1 MSKKE
6 EILQNIDSSIE
17 KIKNKEHKVVFL
29 VPDTKGNA
37 RASVSVI
44 YRQALTLKKLGY
56 NVAILNEK
64 KDSIMA
70 GAWLN
75 SECDQLTHYSIEEN
89 NMQIG
94 AHDFIVVPE
103 VFGTVFE
110 QVEKLP
116 MEKILFVQSFEYLL
130 DAYAPGKSFIDY
142 GVTEVLT
149 TSNQLA
155 QMITDI
161 LPIQNVG
168 VIPIGIPDVFAPT
181 ENLTKPIVAI
191 HCRDA
196 RKAAKIIKTFYLK
209 YPIYRFVSFKDMHTM
224 TEVDF
229 AKNLKDCCL
238 SIWIDD
244 ESSFGTFPVESIKC
258 NVPVLG
264 KVPNIIPEWME
275 DTNGMWVYDD
285 NQMVDLASAFLK
297 NWLEDSVQEGL
308 TNVSVSLDGKYT
320 MTEFEEKTQTIWEGY
335 FQKRIEKLGVIRAE
349 YLKGE

>member
-1 MSKKE
+1 MARRTSG
-6 EILQNIDSSIE
+6 SAVGSPF
-17 KIKNKEHKVVFL
+17 NKGFV
-29 VPDTKGNA
+29 
-37 RASVSVI
+37 VSV
-44 YRQALTLKKLGY
+44 RKP
-56 NVAILNEK
+56 
-64 KDSIMA
+64 M
-70 GAWLN
+70 
-75 SECDQLTHYSIEEN
+75 YS
-89 NMQIG
+89 
-94 AHDFIVVPE
+94 
-103 VFGTVFE
+103 
-110 QVEKLP
+110 
-116 MEKILFVQSFEYLL
+116 
-130 DAYAPGKSFIDY
+130 
-142 GVTEVLT
+142 
-149 TSNQLA
+149 
-155 QMITDI
+155 
-161 LPIQNVG
+161 
-168 VIPIGIPDVFAPT
+168 VFAPT